1 MMYREPS
8 DSPWG
13 LVVRCDTLCPGVY
26 SVSTAG
32 HGGIMAQIDAARQ
45 LLSPEAQAVFRR
57 EVLATDLYTLAFPGD
72 PAPGGAEWREG
83 PRVL

>member
-1 MMYREPS
+1 MFFIIIKTKAKRLSTKLSAIISTHPAVGNGFIAAQT
-8 DSPWG
+8 DF
-13 LVVRCDTLCPGVY
+13 VRRLT
-26 SVSTAG
+26 
-32 HGGIMAQIDAARQ
+32 
-45 LLSPEAQAVFRR
+45 PEAQAVFRR

>member
-1 MMYREPS
+1 MNKLYAFYCRAYQAVFRAALPILTKPA
-8 DSPWG
+8 D
-13 LVVRCDTLCPGVY
+13 VR
-26 SVSTAG
+26 
-32 HGGIMAQIDAARQ
+32 R
-45 LLSPEAQAVFRR
+45 LSPEAQAVFRR

>member
-45 LLSPEAQAVFRR
+45 LLSPEAQAVGFQ
-57 EVLATDLYTLAFPGD
+57 A
-72 PAPGGAEWREG
+72 GGYLNFE
-83 PRVL
+83 